1 MKARLKLKM
10 QEVAPEVRQPAGVD
24 LHALGVRWRAGEK
37 ISVLAREAGM
47 TWNKLW
53 SDLEKLGYRPRP
65 SDNSDPQTDGEPA
78 NNYVPGGGWR
88 VV

>member
-1 MKARLKLKM
+1 VKARLKLKT
-10 QEVAPEVRQPAGVD
+10 QAAAPEVCQPASVD
-24 LHALGVRWRAGEK
+24 LHALGARWRAGEK

-47 TWNKLW
+47 TWNRLW
-53 SDLEKLGYRPRP
+53 SELEKLGYRPRA
-65 SDNSDPQTDGEPA
+65 SDNSDPQTDCEPA

>member
-1 MKARLKLKM
+1 MKARLKLKT
-10 QEVAPEVRQPAGVD
+10 QTIAPEVRQQAGVD

-53 SDLEKLGYRPRP
+53 SELEKLGYRPRR
-65 SDNSDPQTDGEPA
+65 G
-78 NNYVPGGGWR
+78 
-88 VV
+88 